1 MKDKYL
7 IFDMDGTLYQFDK
20 GRNKDF
26 GSSIFYSDLRQN
38 IYQLFVKEFG
48 FTESG
53 AINEYKRIKETYS
66 HVSLGVEKEH
76 GFNRYQFFEN
86 TWNLNPE
93 NYIGKNMALKDI
105 FKILDGRVAVLTAAP
120 RIWAEAA
127 LKYLGIYE
135 FVKDKLFTGEPDL
148 RKPNPEIFVKVA
160 KSLGTAPENVYSIG
174 DQEHSDI
181 IPAKQIGMKT
191 IIVGS
196 KSEHADYQINTINEL
211 IPIIGG
217 NLK

>member
-1 MKDKYL
+1 MKDKYF

-20 GRNKDF
+20 SRNKDF

-38 IYQLFVKEFG
+38 IYQLFVNEFG

-53 AINEYKRIKETYS
+53 AIDEYQRIKEKYGGE
-66 HVSLGVEKEH
+66 VSLGVEKEH
-76 GFNRYQFFEN
+76 QIDRYKFFEK

-93 NYIGKNMALKDI
+93 YYLEKNTILNDI
-105 FKILDGRVAVLTAAP
+105 FNCLEDKVAVLTAAP
-120 RIWAEAA
+120 KIWAEKA
-127 LKYLGIYE
+127 LTYLGIYE

-148 RKPNPEIFVKVA
+148 RKPNLEIFRRVA
-160 KSLGTAPENVYSIG
+160 KSFGTEPENVYSIG
-174 DQEHSDI
+174 DQEYSDI

-196 KSEHADYQINTINEL
+196 KSKHADYQINTIDEL
-211 IPIIGG
+211 LPMLEG
-217 NLK
+217 LK